1 MKKIQLEITPEQYL
15 SLTNI
20 LTSIS
25 IGHYDELPNARNK
38 VIEILQDISPKIIEQ
53 EKVSINN
60 IPNEPVPRTTKKIR
74 RKKEEKKEIN
84 ILPDEWFDTYNV
96 RIENNL
102 ELDLISNSENLR
114 FIYGKQ
120 GQIGIEYWEHF
131 GKDEDKI
138 VMFIKNSD
146 AEELLYLMKNIMLSS
161 GLLTDTYINVEET
174 FSDKYELKITKINGN
189 TTATICKDKGNDCI
203 DVVKFHNEKQLIL
216 FYQFMEHHLGF

>member
-1 MKKIQLEITPEQYL
+1 MKKIQLELTPEQYL

-25 IGHYDELPNARNK
+25 IGHYDELPNVRNK
-38 VIEILQDISPKIIEQ
+38 VIEILKDISPKITEQ
-53 EKVSINN
+53 EKVVIDN
-60 IPNEPVPRTTKKIR
+60 ISNEPIPRTIKKAR

-84 ILPDEWFDTYNV
+84 ILPNEWFDTYNV
-96 RIENNL
+96 RIENNF

-131 GKDEDKI
+131 GRDEDK
-138 VMFIKNSD
+138 VTMFIKNSD
-146 AEELLYLMKNIMLSS
+146 AEELLYLIRNIMLTSDS
-161 GLLTDTYINVEET
+161 LTDKYIDIEET
-174 FSDKYELKITKINGN
+174 FSEKYELKITKIDGN
-189 TTATICKDKGNDCI
+189 TTATICKDKGNNCI
-203 DVVKFHNEKQLIL
+203 DIVKFHNEKQLIL